1 MQITLM
7 ALVRTE
13 DELKAKLDSGDEIF
27 DEFRER
33 WVFDKRTHLHKR

>member
-13 DELKAKLDSGDEIF
+13 DELKAKLDPEMKFLMNSEKDG
-27 DEFRER
+27 
-33 WVFDKRTHLHKR
+33 VFG

>member
-1 MQITLM
+1 M

-33 WVFDKRTHLHKR
+33 WGFWIKELISISDE